1 MYQFVTGPL
10 LWLAF
15 AFFVGG
21 CIHRIVQMLKLAK
34 KEKVIFPYMNLRF
47 SLRSL
52 FHWMI
57 PFGSRNMQLRPVM
70 TVVTFAFHLCLI
82 LTPLFLVGHV
92 MSLDMAWGIK
102 WWTLPAPVADAMT
115 VIVILAC
122 IFLLVRRLIVWEVSY
137 VTYAAD
143 YAFLLIVLL
152 TFATGFMAH
161 HQMSAYKPMLTIH
174 ILFGELM
181 LAAIPLTRLS
191 HMLYFFFTRSY
202 MGCEFGYVRNSKDW

>member
-1 MYQFVTGPL
+1 MYEIVTGPL

-15 AFFVGG
+15 AVFIVGSVY
-21 CIHRIVQMLKLAK
+21 RIVKMLKLAK
-34 KEKVIFPYMNLRF
+34 KEKVIFPYMDLRH

-52 FHWMI
+52 FHWLV
-57 PFGSRNMQLRPVM
+57 PFASRNMRLRPVM
-70 TVVTFAFHLCLI
+70 TIVTFAFHLCLI
-82 LTPLFLVGHV
+82 LTPIFIVGHV
-92 MSLDMAWGIK
+92 MFWDMSWGIK
-102 WWTLPAPVADAMT
+102 WWSLPDPVADAMT

-122 IFLLVRRLIVWEVSY
+122 IFLLVRRMIVWEVSY

-143 YAFLLIVLL
+143 YIFLLIVLG
-152 TFATGFMAH
+152 TFTTGFMAH
-161 HQMSAYKPMLTIH
+161 HQMVAYKPILTIH